1 MHFPRNWFF
10 SLSIPFSANFPWD
23 FTHLSVSSI
32 TRNSFA
38 SSPEELTSSI
48 HKLEIQ
54 SKSNVYC
61 WLNRK
66 GFAVQSNTSN
76 IPKHRIS
83 LRILPK
89 ISVTISRHLL
99 PHSMA
104 KSQVSNMLSPCNA
117 RLKVY
122 KLSPSSQRAFPSFP
136 FRQSAA
142 NSVFH
147 AACNFVANVK
157 SIWGVWKRGHSA
169 TPISQHAPVY
179 TFRAALMYFRFP
191 TEALKLPNVT
201 I

>member
-1 MHFPRNWFF
+1 MIF

-48 HKLEIQ
+48 LKLEIQ

-117 RLKVY
+117 RLKSLQTFA
-122 KLSPSSQRAFPSFP
+122 KF
-136 FRQSAA
+136 SACF
-142 NSVFH
+142 SVFSFSPVCCKFSFSRRLLLCGHRQVDLGRVEMGAQCH
-147 AACNFVANVK
+147 AHFAARACLHFSRRFDVF
-157 SIWGVWKRGHSA
+157 SLPHRGA
-169 TPISQHAPVY
+169 
-179 TFRAALMYFRFP
+179 
-191 TEALKLPNVT
+191 
-201 I
+201 